1 MIELHDLT
9 VGYGGKSV
17 LRDVSLAFPPGQ
29 VTVLLGPN
37 GCGKSTLMKTALGLL
52 PRQGGEVLYDGVD
65 MERLTTRQVARK
77 AAYLAQSRETPSI
90 TARRMVLHGRFPY
103 LGYPR
108 RYRAEDYAAAAKALE
123 WAGAADLADRPVQE
137 LSGGQRQKVYLA
149 MALAQ
154 DTETVFMDEPTT
166 YLDVRHQ
173 LEVMSVSRRLADM
186 GRAVV
191 LVLHDLSLALREAD
205 RLAVLADGKLRQL
218 GTPEEVFGSGELD
231 RAFGVTVRRVR
242 TENGWLY
249 YCQEKQE
256 PKETE

>member
-1 MIELHDLT
+1 MIELRHVT
-9 VGYGGKSV
+9 VGYGGTSV
-17 LRDVSLAFPPGQ
+17 LRDVSLSFRPGR
-29 VTVLLGPN
+29 VTALLGPN

-52 PRQGGEVLYDGVD
+52 PRQGGEILYDGVD
-65 MERLTTRQVARK
+65 LERLSARQVARK
-77 AAYLAQSRETPSI
+77 AAYLAQSREIPSI

-108 RYRAEDYAAAAKALE
+108 RYRPEDYAAASRALE
-123 WAGAADLADRPVQE
+123 WAGAAELADRPLRE

-191 LVLHDLSLALREAD
+191 LVLHDLSLALRDAD
-205 RLAVLADGKLRQL
+205 HLAVLSEGRLQQA
-218 GTPEEVFGSGELD
+218 GTPEEIFIGGQLDRVFGV
-231 RAFGVTVRRVR
+231 AVRRIR
-242 TENGWLY
+242 TESGWLY
-249 YCQEKQE
+249 YCQETRE
-256 PKETE
+256 ARN

>member
-9 VGYGGKSV
+9 VGYGERTV
-17 LRDVSLAFPPGQ
+17 LRDVTLDFPPGQ

-52 PRQGGEVLYDGVD
+52 PRQGGEILYDGVD
-65 MERLTTRQVARK
+65 LERLTTRQVARK
-77 AAYLAQSRETPSI
+77 AAYLPQSREIPSI

-108 RYRAEDYAAAAKALE
+108 RYRAEDYDAARKALE
-123 WAGAADLADRPVQE
+123 WAGAADLADRPVRE

-186 GRAVV
+186 GGRW
-191 LVLHDLSLALREAD
+191 SWCCTICPWPC
-205 RLAVLADGKLRQL
+205 
-218 GTPEEVFGSGELD
+218 GTRTGWQCW
-231 RAFGVTVRRVR
+231 R
-242 TENGWLY
+242 TESCARWERRRRFSAAASWTGLSA
-249 YCQEKQE
+249 
-256 PKETE
+256 

>member
-1 MIELHDLT
+1 MIELKELT
-9 VGYGGKSV
+9 VGYGEKPV
-17 LRDVSLAFPPGQ
+17 LREVSMVFPPGQ

-52 PRQGGEVLYDGVD
+52 PRQGGEILYDGVGL
-65 MERLTTRQVARK
+65 EHLTTRQVARK
-77 AAYLAQSRETPSI
+77 AAYLAQSREIPSI

-108 RYRAEDYAAAAKALE
+108 RYRAEDYETAQKALE
-123 WAGAADLADRPVQE
+123 WAGAGDLADCPMQE

-173 LEVMSVSRRLADM
+173 LEVMTVSR
-186 GRAVV
+186 
-191 LVLHDLSLALREAD
+191 
-205 RLAVLADGKLRQL
+205 RLAVLADGALRQI
-218 GTPEEVFGSGELD
+218 GTPEEIFAGGELD
-231 RAFGVTVRRVR
+231 RAFGVTVRRVW
-242 TENGWLY
+242 TKSGWLY

>member
-9 VGYGGKSV
+9 VGYGERTV
-17 LRDVSLAFPPGQ
+17 LRDVSLDFPPGQ

-65 MERLTTRQVARK
+65 LERLTTRQVARK
-77 AAYLAQSRETPSI
+77 AAYLPQSREVPSI

-108 RYRAEDYAAAAKALE
+108 RYRAEDYEAAAKALE
-123 WAGAADLADRPVQE
+123 WAGAGDLADRPVRE

-154 DTETVFMDEPTT
+154 DTGAVLMDEPTT

-173 LEVMSVSRRLADM
+173 LEVMEAARKLASQ
-186 GRAVV
+186 GKTVV
-191 LVLHDLSLALREAD
+191 LVLHDLCLAMRFAD
-205 RLAVLADGKLRQL
+205 EIAVLSGGGVQQR
-218 GTPEEVFGSGELD
+218 GTPEEVYQSGVLD
-231 RAFGVTVRRVR
+231 RVFGVALRRMQ
-242 TENGWLY
+242 TGDGWQY
-249 YCQEKQE
+249 YYV
-256 PKETE
+256 

>member
-1 MIELHDLT
+1 MIELNNLT
-9 VGYGGKSV
+9 AGYGGKTV
-17 LRDVSLAFPPGQ
+17 LRDVSLDFPPGQ

-37 GCGKSTLMKTALGLL
+37 GCGKSTLMKAALGLL
-52 PRQGGEVLYDGVD
+52 PRQGGEILYDGVD
-65 MERLTTRQVARK
+65 LKCLTTRQVARK
-77 AAYLAQSRETPSI
+77 AAYLAQSREIPSI

-108 RYRAEDYAAAAKALE
+108 RYRADDYAAAEKALE

-166 YLDVRHQ
+166 YLDVRHR
-173 LEVMSVSRRLADM
+173 LEVMAGSRRLADM

-205 RLAVLADGKLRQL
+205 RVAVLAGGALCQV
-218 GTPEEVFGSGELD
+218 GTPEEVFTGGELD
-231 RAFGVTVRRVR
+231 RVFGVTVRRVR

-249 YCQEKQE
+249 YCQE
-256 PKETE
+256 T

>member
-9 VGYGGKSV
+9 VGYGERTV
-17 LRDVSLAFPPGQ
+17 LRDVSLDFPPGQ

-65 MERLTTRQVARK
+65 LERLTTRQVARK
-77 AAYLAQSRETPSI
+77 AAYLPQSREVPSI

-108 RYRAEDYAAAAKALE
+108 RYRAEDYEAAAKALE
-123 WAGAADLADRPVQE
+123 WAGAGDLADRPVRE

-154 DTETVFMDEPTT
+154 DTDLILLDEPTT
-166 YLDVRHQ
+166 YLDPGRQFELLDLIASLPGRGKTV
-173 LEVMSVSRRLADM
+173 VM
-186 GRAVV
+186 
-191 LVLHDLSLALREAD
+191 VLHDLSHALRYSTQLLLLEQG
-205 RLAVLADGKLRQL
+205 RLVQR
-218 GTPEEVFGSGELD
+218 GTPEELYAGGQLDRVFGIRSR
-231 RAFGVTVRRVR
+231 RAPDGS
-242 TENGWLY
+242 Y
-249 YCQEKQE
+249 YFL
-256 PKETE
+256 PPFA